1 MALTVPSPTAT
12 TGSTR
17 VRAPGE
23 RRDDGVDAA
32 GQAAGG
38 AVTERVLMDRVLTTA
53 DEEAAAVFL
62 IPGGYDLRASLGIL
76 QHGVQDPSMRL
87 DPGRGAGCWM
97 AFNTD
102 HGPAS
107 LRLDARRVAGH
118 HPTSPATAAE
128 PVGVDGPVGV
138 EVPVGVLVQARAYG
152 PGAAD
157 ALAAVP
163 ALLGADDDWADLDG
177 DELAG
182 QLPRFITRTRRARL
196 DVRLPTAG
204 RMLDFAVI
212 AVLGQKITGLEA
224 KRAWQYLVSR
234 FGSPAPGPVPA
245 GLTVPPSG
253 EQWRRVPSWHWHRA
267 GVDHSRSTTILRLAQ
282 RATALQRLAALPC
295 GDELATRLMSI
306 PGIGP
311 WTTAETTQRTH
322 GDPDAV
328 SVGDFH
334 LAKDVGWAFSGAAV
348 DDDGMMRIL
357 EPWTGHRQRVVRLMY
372 LSGFRRPRF
381 HPRLAPADHRFH

>member
-1 MALTVPSPTAT
+1 
-12 TGSTR
+12 
-17 VRAPGE
+17 
-23 RRDDGVDAA
+23 
-32 GQAAGG
+32 
-38 AVTERVLMDRVLTTA
+38 MDRVLTTA

-87 DPGRGAGCWM
+87 DPGRAAGCWM

-107 LRLDARRVAGH
+107 LRLDARRVAGQ
-118 HPTSPATAAE
+118 HPPGAE
-128 PVGVDGPVGV
+128 GALEPEIVGPESVVGPVH
-138 EVPVGVLVQARAYG
+138 VLVQARAYG

-163 ALLGADDDWADLDG
+163 ALLGAHDDWADLDG

-245 GLTVPPSG
+245 GLTVPPTG

-267 GVDHSRSTTILRLAQ
+267 GVDLSRSTTILRLAQ

-348 DDDGMMRIL
+348 DDEGMMRIL

>member
-1 MALTVPSPTAT
+1 MALTVPASPTAAAESPRA
-12 TGSTR
+12 TGTDAVAGVVPRALADR
-17 VRAPGE
+17 VVLE
-23 RRDDGVDAA
+23 RVITDAA
-32 GQAAGG
+32 HADG
-38 AVTERVLMDRVLTTA
+38 A
-53 DEEAAAVFL
+53 AAAVFL
-62 IPGGYDLRASLGIL
+62 IPGAYDLRASLGIL
-76 QHGVQDPSMRL
+76 QHGVQDPSMQL

-97 AFNTD
+97 AFTTAS
-102 HGPAS
+102 GPAS
-107 LRLDARRVAGH
+107 LRLDARTATGANAAGAGEG
-118 HPTSPATAAE
+118 PT
-128 PVGVDGPVGV
+128 
-138 EVPVGVLVQARAYG
+138 VLVQARAFG

-163 ALLGADDDWADLDG
+163 ALLGAHDDWAGLD
-177 DELAG
+177 DESLSD
-182 QLPRFITRTRRARL
+182 QLPHFISRTRRARV

-234 FGSPAPGPVPA
+234 FGTPAPGPVPT
-245 GLTVPPSG
+245 GLTVPPTG

-267 GVDHSRSTTILRLAQ
+267 GVDNSRSTTILRLAQ
-282 RATALQRLAALPC
+282 RASAVERLAALPC
-295 GDELATRLMSI
+295 GHELVAKLTSI

-311 WTTAETTQRTH
+311 WTAAETTQRTH

-328 SVGDFH
+328 SIGDFH
-334 LAKDVGWAFSGAAV
+334 LAKDVGWAFTGAAV
-348 DDDGMMRIL
+348 DDAGMMQIL

-381 HPRLAPADHRFH
+381 HPRLAPAEHRFH